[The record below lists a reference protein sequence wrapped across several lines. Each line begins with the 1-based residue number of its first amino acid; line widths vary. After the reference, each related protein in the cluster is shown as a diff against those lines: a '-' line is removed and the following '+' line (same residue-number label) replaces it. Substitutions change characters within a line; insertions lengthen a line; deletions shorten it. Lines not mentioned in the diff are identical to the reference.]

1 MSWLLGMIE
10 TRTCWI
16 SSYGLHQLLLLL
28 LVGDHGYQS
37 ASGAYINSAEYLS
50 IIQNEN
56 DILSERCTDF
66 RQTIKC

>member
-16 SSYGLHQLLLLL
+16 SGYGLHRLLLL
-28 LVGDHGYQS
+28 LVVGDHGHQS

-56 DILSERCTDF
+56 DIL
-66 RQTIKC
+66 